1 MTRSKKNPTPLW
13 DTNDLKKIKKYARI
27 SALAIADHLGFYAS
41 SNQRNPYPP
50 GRRHNAWANGK
61 QQAAQELAQMPY

>member
-1 MTRSKKNPTPLW
+1 MTRNKKNPTPLW
-13 DTNDLKKIKKYARI
+13 DTNDPKKIKKYARI
-27 SALAIADHLGFYAS
+27 SALAIADNRGFWAS

-50 GRRHNAWANGK
+50 GHRHDVWELAR